1 MRLVVSGIG
10 TGVGKTVASAIIAKA
25 LDAKYW
31 KPVQSGDLHDTDSMK
46 VREWTSCEILPER
59 FALEFPASPHWSAD
73 LEGVKIQKEDLLI
86 PDVEGSLVIEGAGGL
101 MVPLNYDGLLYI
113 DLFEEWKIPLIVV
126 SRHYLGSINHTL
138 LTIETLQKRN
148 IPIEGIVFIGEEH
161 LPTET
166 IIQKVSGVRVIGR
179 IPEVEEVNAE
189 FISQQAVQLRAS
201 LTR

>member
-1 MRLVVSGIG
+1 MRFVVSGIG
-10 TGVGKTVASAIIAKA
+10 TGVGKTVASAIITKA

-59 FALEFPASPHWSAD
+59 YALEYPASPHWSAEM
-73 LEGVKIQKEDLLI
+73 EGVKIQKEDFLI
-86 PDVEGSLVIEGAGGL
+86 PDVTGPLVIEGAGGL

-113 DLFEEWKIPLIVV
+113 DLFQEWNIPLIVI

-138 LTIETLQKRN
+138 LTIEALQKRN
-148 IPIEGIVFIGEEH
+148 IPIEGILFIGDEH

-166 IIQKVSGVRVIGR
+166 IIQKLSGVRIMGR

-189 FISQQAVQLRAS
+189 FVSQQAELLRPS
-201 LTR
+201 LIR